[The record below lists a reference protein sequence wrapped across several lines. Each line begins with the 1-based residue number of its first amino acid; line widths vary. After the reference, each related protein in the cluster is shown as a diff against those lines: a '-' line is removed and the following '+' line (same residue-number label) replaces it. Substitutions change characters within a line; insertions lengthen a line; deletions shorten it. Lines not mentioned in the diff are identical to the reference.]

1 MKKLFQLIFGD
12 LRNIVSVAL
21 AVALA
26 LALARV
32 APSWSGWLMVLALI
46 GAAYWQASA

>member
-1 MKKLFQLIFGD
+1 MKKLFQLVFGD
-12 LRNIVSVAL
+12 ARNVASVAL

-32 APSWSGWLMVLALI
+32 APQWSGWLLVLVLL
-46 GAAYWQASA
+46 GAASWQAGA

>member
-1 MKKLFQLIFGD
+1 MKKLFQLVFGD
-12 LRNIVSVAL
+12 LRNVASVAS

-32 APSWSGWLMVLALI
+32 APQWSGWILVLTLL
-46 GAAYWQASA
+46 GAAYWQAGA